1 MSATKKIL
9 ATVIIA
15 GSLFGGSSSASAA
28 DTKDAAI
35 ARAQAQAAFQSQ
47 MNTYVN
53 AHRAIVD
60 AHRAANAKALADFQ
74 AALATVTTDAEL
86 KAAKDARKAA
96 VSAAGTTAKSAMSA
110 LVKPTKPAKPAPIDV
125 SLRSLFEQ
133 FFSCFTHQFHG
144 KSSKCPLS
152 QATTKRTGTAKT
164 FFFPGFDSVQGAQ
177 YRYANPGSWGHLV
190 ASLRLAHCGH

>member
-1 MSATKKIL
+1 MKEMNMSANKKFL
-9 ATVIIA
+9 ATAIIA
-15 GSLFGGSSSASAA
+15 TSLFGGVSSASAL

-47 MNTYVN
+47 MNAHIK

-96 VSAAGTTAKSAMSA
+96 VTAAAATAKAAKAA
-110 LVKPTKPAKPAPIDV
+110 LVKPAKPAKV
-125 SLRSLFEQ
+125 
-133 FFSCFTHQFHG
+133 
-144 KSSKCPLS
+144 
-152 QATTKRTGTAKT
+152 AKA
-164 FFFPGFDSVQGAQ
+164 PKA
-177 YRYANPGSWGHLV
+177 
-190 ASLRLAHCGH
+190 

>member
-1 MSATKKIL
+1 MSATKKFL
-9 ATVIIA
+9 ATAIIA
-15 GSLFGGSSSASAA
+15 TSLLGGVSSASAA

-47 MNTYVN
+47 MNTYLT

-96 VSAAGTTAKSAMSA
+96 VTAAGTTAKAAMSA
-110 LVKPTKPAKPAPIDV
+110 LVKPAKPAEAEKAP
-125 SLRSLFEQ
+125 
-133 FFSCFTHQFHG
+133 
-144 KSSKCPLS
+144 KAPK
-152 QATTKRTGTAKT
+152 A
-164 FFFPGFDSVQGAQ
+164 
-177 YRYANPGSWGHLV
+177 
-190 ASLRLAHCGH
+190 

>member
-1 MSATKKIL
+1 MKMSATKKFL
-9 ATVIIA
+9 ATAIIA
-15 GSLFGGSSSASAA
+15 TSLLGGVSSASAA

-96 VSAAGTTAKSAMSA
+96 VTAAGATAKAALSA
-110 LVKPTKPAKPAPIDV
+110 LVKPAKPAKAEKAP
-125 SLRSLFEQ
+125 
-133 FFSCFTHQFHG
+133 
-144 KSSKCPLS
+144 KAPK
-152 QATTKRTGTAKT
+152 A
-164 FFFPGFDSVQGAQ
+164 
-177 YRYANPGSWGHLV
+177 
-190 ASLRLAHCGH
+190 

>member
-47 MNTYVN
+47 MSAHIN
-53 AHRAIVD
+53 AQRAIVD
-60 AHRAANAKALADFQ
+60 AHRAANAKALSDFQ
-74 AALATVTTDAEL
+74 AALATATTDAEL

-96 VSAAGTTAKSAMSA
+96 VTTAAATAKTAKAA
-110 LVKPTKPAKPAPIDV
+110 LVKPTKPAKAP
-125 SLRSLFEQ
+125 
-133 FFSCFTHQFHG
+133 
-144 KSSKCPLS
+144 K
-152 QATTKRTGTAKT
+152 A
-164 FFFPGFDSVQGAQ
+164 
-177 YRYANPGSWGHLV
+177 
-190 ASLRLAHCGH
+190 

>member
-1 MSATKKIL
+1 MKMSATKKFL
-9 ATVIIA
+9 ATAIIA
-15 GSLFGGSSSASAA
+15 TSLLGGVSSASAA

-96 VSAAGTTAKSAMSA
+96 VTAAGTTAKAAMSA
-110 LVKPTKPAKPAPIDV
+110 LVKPAKPAKAAKAP
-125 SLRSLFEQ
+125 
-133 FFSCFTHQFHG
+133 
-144 KSSKCPLS
+144 K
-152 QATTKRTGTAKT
+152 A
-164 FFFPGFDSVQGAQ
+164 
-177 YRYANPGSWGHLV
+177 
-190 ASLRLAHCGH
+190 

>member
-1 MSATKKIL
+1 MKMSATKKFL
-9 ATVIIA
+9 ATAIIA
-15 GSLFGGSSSASAA
+15 TSLLGGVSSASAA

-47 MNTYVN
+47 MNTYLT

-96 VSAAGTTAKSAMSA
+96 VTAAGTTAKAAMSA
-110 LVKPTKPAKPAPIDV
+110 LVKPAKPAKAEKAP
-125 SLRSLFEQ
+125 
-133 FFSCFTHQFHG
+133 
-144 KSSKCPLS
+144 KAPK
-152 QATTKRTGTAKT
+152 A
-164 FFFPGFDSVQGAQ
+164 
-177 YRYANPGSWGHLV
+177 
-190 ASLRLAHCGH
+190 

>member
-1 MSATKKIL
+1 MSATKKFL
-9 ATVIIA
+9 ATAIIA
-15 GSLFGGSSSASAA
+15 TSLLGGVSSASAA

-96 VSAAGTTAKSAMSA
+96 VKAAGTTAKAAKAA
-110 LVKPTKPAKPAPIDV
+110 LVKPVKPAKVAKAP
-125 SLRSLFEQ
+125 
-133 FFSCFTHQFHG
+133 
-144 KSSKCPLS
+144 K
-152 QATTKRTGTAKT
+152 A
-164 FFFPGFDSVQGAQ
+164 
-177 YRYANPGSWGHLV
+177 
-190 ASLRLAHCGH
+190 

>member
-1 MSATKKIL
+1 MKMSATKKFL
-9 ATVIIA
+9 ATAIIA
-15 GSLFGGSSSASAA
+15 TSLLGGVSSASAA

-96 VSAAGTTAKSAMSA
+96 VTAARTTAKAAMSA
-110 LVKPTKPAKPAPIDV
+110 LVKPAKPAKAAKAP
-125 SLRSLFEQ
+125 
-133 FFSCFTHQFHG
+133 
-144 KSSKCPLS
+144 K
-152 QATTKRTGTAKT
+152 A
-164 FFFPGFDSVQGAQ
+164 
-177 YRYANPGSWGHLV
+177 
-190 ASLRLAHCGH
+190 

>member
-1 MSATKKIL
+1 MKMSATKKFL
-9 ATVIIA
+9 ATAIIA
-15 GSLFGGSSSASAA
+15 TSLFGGVSSASAA

-47 MNTYVN
+47 MNTYLT

-96 VSAAGTTAKSAMSA
+96 VTAAGATAKAALSA
-110 LVKPTKPAKPAPIDV
+110 LVKPAKPAKAEKAP
-125 SLRSLFEQ
+125 
-133 FFSCFTHQFHG
+133 
-144 KSSKCPLS
+144 KAPK
-152 QATTKRTGTAKT
+152 A
-164 FFFPGFDSVQGAQ
+164 
-177 YRYANPGSWGHLV
+177 
-190 ASLRLAHCGH
+190 

>member
-1 MSATKKIL
+1 MSATKKFL
-9 ATVIIA
+9 ATAIIA
-15 GSLFGGSSSASAA
+15 TSLFGGVSSASAA

-96 VSAAGTTAKSAMSA
+96 VTAAGTTAKAAMSA
-110 LVKPTKPAKPAPIDV
+110 LVKPAKPAKAAKAP
-125 SLRSLFEQ
+125 
-133 FFSCFTHQFHG
+133 
-144 KSSKCPLS
+144 K
-152 QATTKRTGTAKT
+152 A
-164 FFFPGFDSVQGAQ
+164 
-177 YRYANPGSWGHLV
+177 
-190 ASLRLAHCGH
+190 